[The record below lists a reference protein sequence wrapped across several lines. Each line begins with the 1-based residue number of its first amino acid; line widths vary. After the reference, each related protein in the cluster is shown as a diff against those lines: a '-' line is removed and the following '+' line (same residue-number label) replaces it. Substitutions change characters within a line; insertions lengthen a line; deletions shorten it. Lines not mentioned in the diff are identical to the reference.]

1 MNGFEELYRRMQ
13 KDVMEW
19 LKIAERQLLNQL
31 FGLFGQVMG
40 PSSPSEAFDPYK
52 ILGLD
57 RSASDE
63 EIERRYKELVRRLH
77 PDTAGVK
84 GTEFL
89 FQLVKTAY
97 DLIKSERKGRR

>member
-63 EIERRYKELVRRLH
+63 EVKKRYRELAKTLH
-77 PDTAGVK
+77 PDTGAK

-89 FQLVKTAY
+89 FRLVQMAY
-97 DLIKSERKGRR
+97 EMIRKERGF